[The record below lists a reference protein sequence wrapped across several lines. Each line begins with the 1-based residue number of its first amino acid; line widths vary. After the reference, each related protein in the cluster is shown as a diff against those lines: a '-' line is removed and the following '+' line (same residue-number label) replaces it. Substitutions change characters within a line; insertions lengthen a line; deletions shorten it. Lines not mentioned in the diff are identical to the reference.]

1 MSAPNTADTTPTTD
15 TAVLV
20 IDVQV
25 GMFAEP
31 DPVYKAEALLDRIN
45 YVLDGARR
53 AGLPIIYIQH
63 QSDREGHPLQYGADA
78 WRIHPA
84 IAPHDGDPVIAKT
97 MPDSFYET
105 RLRDELAARGIK
117 RLIIT
122 GIQTDLCVD
131 TTTRRAVSEGYDV
144 TLVSDAHSTWKS
156 GELTAAQIIAH
167 HNHTLNGWFA
177 TVKPAS
183 EIISG
188 W

>member
-1 MSAPNTADTTPTTD
+1 MGATD

-20 IDVQV
+20 IDVQN
-25 GMFAEP
+25 GMFDES
-31 DPVYKAEALLDRIN
+31 DPVYNGEALLDRIT
-45 YVLDGARR
+45 YVLDSARR
-53 AGLPIIYIQH
+53 AGIPIVYIQH
-63 QSDREGHPLQYGADA
+63 QSDREGHPLQYGTDG

-84 IAPHDGDPVIAKT
+84 IAPHDGEPVIAKT

-105 RLRDELAARGIK
+105 RLRDELTARGIK

-122 GIQTDLCVD
+122 GIQTELCVD

-144 TLVSDAHSTWKS
+144 TLASDAHSTWKS

-167 HNHTLNGWFA
+167 HNNILGDWFA
-177 TVKPAS
+177 TVKPTS
-183 EIISG
+183 EIVSG

>member
-1 MSAPNTADTTPTTD
+1 MTTADIAATTD
-15 TAVLV
+15 TAMLV
-20 IDVQV
+20 VDVQV
-25 GMFAEP
+25 GMFDAS
-31 DPVYKAEALLDRIN
+31 DPVYNGEALLDRIS
-45 YVLDGARR
+45 YVLDNARR

-63 QSDREGHPLQYGADA
+63 QSDREGHPLKYGTAG
-78 WRIHPA
+78 WHIHPA
-84 IAPHDGDPVIAKT
+84 IAPHPGDPVIAKT

-105 RLRDELAARGIK
+105 RLRDELTARGIK
-117 RLIIT
+117 RLIIA

-144 TLVSDAHSTWKS
+144 TLVSDAHSTWNS

-167 HNHTLNGWFA
+167 HNNILSDWFA

-183 EIISG
+183 EIVSD